1 MDKIALATILIP
13 FIGALLAACLPYRAA
28 RALALVVALAAS
40 AGSAALGLAYF
51 NAGMPENCT
60 FNLVS
65 YNSAMFG
72 GAGHTVEIF
81 GLLIDRVSTLI
92 CFAVVFLG
100 FLVVLYS
107 TAYLT
112 KGNREHPHEGTTR
125 FYAIMLA
132 FIGAMA
138 GLTLSSTLFG
148 QLLFFEITGGC

>member
-72 GAGHTVEIF
+72 GA
-81 GLLIDRVSTLI
+81 
-92 CFAVVFLG
+92 
-100 FLVVLYS
+100 
-107 TAYLT
+107 
-112 KGNREHPHEGTTR
+112 
-125 FYAIMLA
+125 
-132 FIGAMA
+132 
-138 GLTLSSTLFG
+138 
-148 QLLFFEITGGC
+148 

>member
-81 GLLIDRVSTLI
+81 GVLVDRVSTLI

-112 KGNREHPHEGTTR
+112 
-125 FYAIMLA
+125 
-132 FIGAMA
+132 
-138 GLTLSSTLFG
+138 
-148 QLLFFEITGGC
+148 